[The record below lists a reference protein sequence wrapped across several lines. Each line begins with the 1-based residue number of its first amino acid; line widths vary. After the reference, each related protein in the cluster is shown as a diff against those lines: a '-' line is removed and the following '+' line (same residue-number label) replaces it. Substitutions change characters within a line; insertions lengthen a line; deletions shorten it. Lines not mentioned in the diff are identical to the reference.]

1 MIRKKI
7 VFFALLMC
15 MVSSIKA
22 QIKMMVLSDTHVM
35 SKQLIVNDGTAW
47 QTALSNDRK
56 LLDYSQEIFDALIDT
71 VLVHKPDLLLITGY
85 LTKDGELLSHQYVV
99 AGLDKL
105 REVGINTYVIPGNH
119 DLGTSNALVFDGD
132 NTSKAEVV
140 SATDFAKM
148 YSNYGYGAYS
158 TRESTTLTYACE
170 PMKGVVL
177 IGIDSGTNG
186 SLSETTL
193 NWVCGQAEKAKEQG
207 KQVVAMMHHA
217 LVPHFVGVNKVVSSA
232 HVKNYENVRN
242 RLANSGV
249 RVVFTGHFH
258 ASDIAKDYNAD
269 FTEHIY
275 DVSTGSA
282 VSYPCDFREL
292 SLNMDRSQL
301 AITSGH
307 IKSLENDANFS
318 KTAKDRL
325 HASLKKIANGKVNN
339 DMLADFIS
347 ISLACHAEGNEDLSK
362 DARNVLI
369 MYNFGKASMVSNATV
384 NSNITRMGLTWNDI
398 DATFNSMLKNIS
410 SYDDEERQSVTNDL
424 TLTIDMPHLK
434 IKGDIDQ
441 NGEVDITDVVALVN
455 IILGKNSIENI
466 KEADVDDNG
475 VLNISD
481 VSALVNMILKKQ

>member
-1 MIRKKI
+1 
-7 VFFALLMC
+7 MC
-15 MVSSIKA
+15 MFSSIKA

-35 SKQLIVNDGTAW
+35 SKQLVKNDGTAW
-47 QTALSNDRK
+47 QTALSKERK
-56 LLDYSQEIFDALIDT
+56 LLDLSQEIFDALIDT
-71 VLVHKPDLLLITGY
+71 VLVHKPDLLLITGD

-105 REVGINTYVIPGNH
+105 REAGIYTYVIPGNH
-119 DLGTSNALVFDGD
+119 DLGTSSALVFDGE
-132 NTSKAEVV
+132 NTSKADVINA
-140 SATDFAKM
+140 ATFAKM
-148 YSNYGYGAYS
+148 YSHYGYGANS
-158 TRESTTLTYACE
+158 VRESTTLTYACE
-170 PMKGVVL
+170 PMKGMVL
-177 IGIDSGTNG
+177 IGIDSGTSG

-193 NWVCGQAEKAKEQG
+193 NWVCNQAEKAREQG

-217 LVPHFVGVNKVVSSA
+217 LVPHFVGVNKIVSSA

-258 ASDIAKDYNAD
+258 ASDIAKDFNAD

-292 SLNMDRSQL
+292 SLSVNRSQL

-307 IKSLENDANFS
+307 IKSLGSDANFS

-325 HASLKKIANGKVNN
+325 LASLKRIANSQVNN
-339 DMLADFIS
+339 DILADLIS
-347 ISLACHAEGNEDLSK
+347 FSLACHAEGNEDMSK
-362 DARNVLI
+362 DARNMLT
-369 MYNFGKASMVSNATV
+369 MYNFGKISMLSNATV
-384 NSNITRMGLTWNDI
+384 NNTIARMGLTWNDI

-410 SYDDEERQSVTNDL
+410 FYDDEERQSVTNDL

-441 NGEVDITDVVALVN
+441 DGEIAIADVVALVN
-455 IILGKNSIENI
+455 IILGKKSIDNI
-466 KEADVDDNG
+466 KVLDMDDNG

-481 VSALVNMILKKQ
+481 VIALVNMILEE